1 MPRQPKNIDIRL
13 PDDIYTGLVRLLF
26 SAFPQVASVT
36 SGTVIGA
43 FAIAYG
49 RSSIENWV
57 IAIASVGV
65 AVFRISILLL
75 FSWTSKDTISVRR
88 AKAWEL
94 GYWVG
99 SIAMACVIASLEIV
113 AVIGGADTGTQL
125 LCLGLAM
132 ATCGGQCSI
141 RISCRPWI
149 PITTGTIVLG
159 GFSGACLS
167 TPDNMHW
174 IVGML
179 LILYWLS
186 FVEACSQSGRT
197 IIALRLSELK
207 ISKAAHT
214 DDLTGL
220 MNRRA
225 FRDNFESIAQ
235 RKRPSSNYALLALDL
250 DGFKHVNDS
259 YGHPVGDHLLKLV
272 SHRLHACHART
283 DSLARLGGDEFSIL
297 IPEFDTIDR
306 VRELAEAVIEAVS
319 KPYDISGLTIKI
331 GVSIGIAHSTSSCD
345 FEQLTSL
352 ADQALYQAKRGG
364 RGRFEIR
371 QWNHRKAAL
380 AA

>member
-1 MPRQPKNIDIRL
+1 MALQTEDIDSRL
-13 PDDIYTGLVRLLF
+13 PDDIYTGLIRLLF

-49 RSSIENWV
+49 NSSISNWA
-57 IAIASVGV
+57 IAIASV
-65 AVFRISILLL
+65 AMAFFRISILVL
-75 FSWTSKDTISVRR
+75 FSWRSKETISVQQ

-94 GYWVG
+94 GYWAG
-99 SIAMACVIASLEIV
+99 SLAMACVIASMEIV
-113 AVIGGADTGTQL
+113 AIIGGTDTGTQL

-159 GFSGACLS
+159 IFSGACLS
-167 TPDNMHW
+167 TPDSMHR
-174 IVGML
+174 IVGAL

-186 FVEACSQSGRT
+186 FVEACRQSGRT

-207 ISKAAHT
+207 ISKAAQT

-225 FRDNFESIAQ
+225 FRDKFESFAQ
-235 RKRPSSNYALLALDL
+235 RKLPFTNYALLALDL
-250 DGFKHVNDS
+250 DGFKHVNDNH
-259 YGHPVGDHLLKLV
+259 GHPVGDQLLKLV
-272 SHRLHACHART
+272 SYRLHACHART
-283 DSLARLGGDEFSIL
+283 DALARLGGDEFSIL
-297 IPEFDTIDR
+297 MPEFDTVDR
-306 VRELAEAVIEAVS
+306 VTEFAEAVIEAVS
-319 KPYDISGLTIKI
+319 KPYEISGLTIEI
-331 GVSIGIAHSTSSCD
+331 GVSIGIAHSTSSCN
-345 FEQLTSL
+345 FEHLTSL

-371 QWNHRKAAL
+371 EWDHRKTAL